1 MENSN
6 WNFNQIQQPQATEQ
20 PVAKTFIASVFSWMG
35 IALAI
40 SAVTAYVFGNDM
52 SYLSYLIHMETGGLT
67 GLGYVVMFAPLGFV
81 LLMGL
86 GYNKLSATALSG
98 LFLVYAVIMGMS
110 LSFIFL
116 MYTAGSIYSV
126 FIASAFVAPR
136 WVKSRV
142 WVSCPAVPFI
152 GISVTRNPWSREFS
166 GVARRVSST
175 VQKRSWSR
183 RQLWLIS
190 LPRQYCSGA
199 RICVRGYSPR
209 WPRSNRR
216 QWP

>member
-126 FIASAFVAPR
+126 FIASAAMFGIMALVGYTT
-136 WVKSRV
+136 KTDLTKM
-142 WVSCPAVPFI
+142 
-152 GISVTRNPWSREFS
+152 GISCFLSLSR
-166 GVARRVSST
+166 G
-175 VQKRSWSR
+175 
-183 RQLWLIS
+183 QLTS
-190 LPRQYCSGA
+190 LA
-199 RICVRGYSPR
+199 
-209 WPRSNRR
+209 
-216 QWP
+216 